1 MFTLVHN
8 TRVAGSDSSKF
19 IEAFS
24 DLYDQFLQ
32 NVGTFKDLA
41 KIMEITSE
49 DITSDE
55 IQTIISDSMKNTAPH
70 YLKSIPQLTQYF
82 ANLIDG
88 KTDETENVDDDYYIN
103 QLIDKYYDMCQK
115 SHQRMMEISE
125 KGFKIDNYLIETLV
139 QLINKYPN
147 HSFSKEMTANGNDF
161 DALYRSY
168 FSIDSKDLLRLHIDV
183 CFHENPSFKKFWN
196 GLVGTAWMSAMM
208 DYQSSN
214 DQQWNDMNHCVL
226 LQNRLMYIYG
236 EENYVYRPS
245 IVVFMEQ
252 SVGALSYALKN
263 YWSYIQLFMNTRI
276 DYLLADNDDP
286 TYGELKNIERLT
298 DVVSS
303 TSYDAW
309 LNNPTQFNSVITYLV
324 NECLDQNVREKAKEE
339 EVRQRI
345 EQNRLEAQAQMDAIN
360 ELFNKFRERYNQN
373 PKTSESHSVA
383 TLSEVEPVAPT
394 STPVETDEFM
404 DTTSDEPD
412 EPDEPVEPVAPTST
426 PVETDEP
433 TSTPD
438 EPVEPVAPT
447 STPVETD
454 EPTSTS
460 VEDENVKSNTIQM
473 LYNYL
478 SGFRKQ

>member
-1 MFTLVHN
+1 
-8 TRVAGSDSSKF
+8 
-19 IEAFS
+19 
-24 DLYDQFLQ
+24 
-32 NVGTFKDLA
+32 
-41 KIMEITSE
+41 
-49 DITSDE
+49 
-55 IQTIISDSMKNTAPH
+55 
-70 YLKSIPQLTQYF
+70 
-82 ANLIDG
+82 
-88 KTDETENVDDDYYIN
+88 
-103 QLIDKYYDMCQK
+103 
-115 SHQRMMEISE
+115 MEISE
-125 KGFKIDNYLIETLV
+125 KGFKIDNYLIETLG
-139 QLINKYPN
+139 QLIKKYPN

-168 FSIDSKDLLRLHIDV
+168 FRIDSKDPLRQQIDV

-196 GLVGTAWMSAMM
+196 GLIGTAWMSAMM
-208 DYQSSN
+208 DYSSSN

-252 SVGALSYALKN
+252 SVGALSYTLKN
-263 YWSYIQLFMNTRI
+263 YWSYIQLFMNSRV
-276 DYLLADNDDP
+276 DNLLADKDDP
-286 TYGELKNIERLT
+286 TYGELKNIGRLT

-324 NECLDQNVREKAKEE
+324 NEFLDQNVREKAKDEE
-339 EVRQRI
+339 RQQRI
-345 EQNRLEAQAQMDAIN
+345 EKSKLEAQAQIDAIN

-373 PKTSESHSVA
+373 FETSESHSVE
-383 TLSEVEPVAPT
+383 TLSEVEP
-394 STPVETDEFM
+394 DEFM
-404 DTTSDEPD
+404 DTTS
-412 EPDEPVEPVAPTST
+412 
-426 PVETDEP
+426 
-433 TSTPD
+433 D

-460 VEDENVKSNTIQM
+460 VEDENVKSNIVQL

-478 SGFRKQ
+478 SGSRK